1 MVNKIVQLFA
11 IYFFLQKN
19 ENIPVKSIIELCQCI
34 NNTYA
39 KIIFKKK

>member
-11 IYFFLQKN
+11 IYLLFFLQKN
-19 ENIPVKSIIELCQCI
+19 ENIPIKSIIELCQCI

-39 KIIFKKK
+39 NNI